1 MRKLLNLFLWITFS
15 ISLSCQEK
23 AKQEIPILD
32 FSELISDT
40 LVLEKDV
47 NISSISPNLTYA
59 KTDSGEFLID
69 FRKLHLVGFH
79 YPEGNKAFE
88 RFYFPEGP
96 DGLGS
101 SSFKNGITP
110 EGIYVIDA
118 DSKIHLA
125 DFDSKVI
132 QSWKLPETPKG
143 RFYSN
148 YTVMAG
154 NRISKIGDELLIAD
168 VPYVLNENIID
179 FQDWVLKYNLEDSTW
194 DYISFPYPTFMKEF
208 YDDPNLGT
216 YTYFFNPENQES
228 IISFPV
234 SDSLMILKDQNIIWK
249 DASPKEPLIF
259 KKGET
264 VPSGEYIAFQPNH
277 ESGRY
282 TWIDYD
288 PYQKIFLRHAYSG
301 LKPEGSDTEHPYFE
315 KIIVLDSTLT
325 KIAELDNL
333 PNSFRGFPTQDGY
346 FYYLGSEQVEEEV
359 MFAKLDFSKINR

>member
-1 MRKLLNLFLWITFS
+1 MRKLLNLLLGITFF
-15 ISLSCQEK
+15 ISFSCQENTRVG
-23 AKQEIPILD
+23 IPILD
-32 FSELISDT
+32 LSELISDT

-47 NISSISPNLTYA
+47 NLSSISPNLTYA

-79 YPEGNKAFE
+79 YPEGKKAFE
-88 RFYFPEGP
+88 KFYFPEGP

-101 SSFKNGITP
+101 SSFKKEITP

-125 DFDSKVI
+125 DFDSKVV

-143 RFYSN
+143 RLYSN
-148 YTVMAG
+148 YTVMAD
-154 NRISKIGDELLIAD
+154 NRISKIGNDLFIAD
-168 VPYVLNENIID
+168 VPYVMNENLIEY
-179 FQDWVLKYNLEDSTW
+179 QDWIVRYHLEDSTW
-194 DYISFPYPTFMKEF
+194 DYISFPYPDFMRDF

-216 YTYFFNPENQES
+216 YSHFLNSETQES

-234 SDSLMILKDQNIIWK
+234 SDSLMIIKDQTISWK
-249 DASPKEPLIF
+249 KASPEEPLIF

-264 VPSGEYIAFQPNH
+264 VPSGEYIVFQPNH
-277 ESGRY
+277 DSGRY

-288 PYQKIFLRHAYSG
+288 LYQKIYLRHAYSG
-301 LKPEGSDTEHPYFE
+301 LKPEGSDSEHPYYE
-315 KIIVLDSTLT
+315 KIIVLDTTLT

-333 PNSFRGFPTQDGY
+333 PNSFRGFATPDGY
-346 FYYLGSEQVEEEV
+346 FYYLGSGQVEEEV
-359 MFAKLDFSKINR
+359 LFAKLDFSKINR